1 MPRQFVNNWGT
12 TLAADAGVND
22 TSLVLA
28 DASGLPALSVTN
40 YVVLTLVSTGGVPN
54 GDESAWE
61 IVVATG
67 KSGNTL
73 AVLRG
78 QENTEP
84 VAWPAETVV
93 ELRVTAAPLSQYESR
108 TQPASSTAQGA
119 VRLATV
125 AEAQAGTATNIAVT
139 PAGASASYLARS
151 SALSAIAVYST
162 DAAAQAASQSSATVL
177 CLSTQS

>member
-1 MPRQFVNNWGT
+1 MTMSLQEQLVAFVQ
-12 TLAADAGVND
+12 AVGVD
-22 TSLVLA
+22 
-28 DASGLPALSVTN
+28 
-40 YVVLTLVSTGGVPN
+40 
-54 GDESAWE
+54 
-61 IVVATG
+61 I
-67 KSGNTL
+67 KSIHNEE
-73 AVLRG
+73 A
-78 QENTEP
+78 P
-84 VAWPAETVV
+84 VASV
-93 ELRVTAAPLSQYESR
+93 EQA
-108 TQPASSTAQGA
+108 GD